1 MLWNDP
7 QQTLPLASYIQ
18 PEPRRPESERRAD
31 ERRAALGDRRV
42 STMRVLRALL
52 RM

>member
-7 QQTLPLASYIQ
+7 KQTLPLASYVK
-18 PEPRRPESERRAD
+18 PEPRRAEEERREEA
-31 ERRAALGDRRV
+31 RRAALGDRR
-42 STMRVLRALL
+42 SATKRVLRALL

>member
-7 QQTLPLASYIQ
+7 QQTLPLASYTK
-18 PEPRRPESERRAD
+18 PEPRRSETERRLD
-31 ERRAALGDRRV
+31 ERRAALGERR
-42 STMRVLRALL
+42 TTTQRVLRALL